1 MCFLCVGGGGGGGD
15 PCTSLSST
23 SHLLDS
29 GHHCLGLRYKQ
40 FLKNQLFWSQMASQ
54 HVSLSMLSL
63 LIMFEPFFDRLKGL
77 DQMA

>member
-1 MCFLCVGGGGGGGD
+1 VIHAL
-15 PCTSLSST
+15 PCLALHTC
-23 SHLLDS
+23 
-29 GHHCLGLRYKQ
+29 HHCLGLRYKQ